1 MKLLT
6 WREFAALQPEMA
18 EFGLKRLE
26 YRVMYLATVRKNG
39 YPRVHPFTPFI
50 ASDRLFAFMEPTS
63 PKGLDLQHNGR
74 YAIHSLVTDMNGT
87 NGEFAVT
94 GRAQLV
100 TDSATRE
107 LAVEGCPYTPKG
119 RYVCFEFKLEECMTN
134 TYVDGVPNTRH
145 WKAKSRAKAA
155 PL

>member
-1 MKLLT
+1 
-6 WREFAALQPEMA
+6 MA

-39 YPRVHPFTPFI
+39 YPRVHPFTPFV
-50 ASDRLFAFMEPTS
+50 ASGHLFAFMEPTS
-63 PKGLDLQHNGR
+63 PKGFDLQRHGL

-87 NGEFAVT
+87 NGEFSIT
-94 GRAQLV
+94 GRALLA
-100 TDSATRE
+100 TDSAARG
-107 LAVEGCPYTPKG
+107 LAVKGCPYTPKD

-145 WKAKSRAKAA
+145 WKEELRA
-155 PL
+155 